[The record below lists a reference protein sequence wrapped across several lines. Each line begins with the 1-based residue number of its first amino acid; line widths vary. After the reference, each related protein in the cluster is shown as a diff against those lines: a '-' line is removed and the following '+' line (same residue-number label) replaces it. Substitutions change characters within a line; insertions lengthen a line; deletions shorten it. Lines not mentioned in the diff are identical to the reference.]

1 MKFLKK
7 IKPGTWVTAAI
18 LAFVLAVASVLIV
31 PNWLAQQKQ
40 DQLNSAEATIGLY
53 NNHDAN
59 RKLNERVEIAIRL
72 NLKDT
77 TTGKYPIQ
85 LEGRGAG
92 AWQVIKSYTATKP
105 DNTVVFR
112 VHPGRLGDI
121 IYRAEIKTK
130 NGIVTTNE
138 LTLHISK

>member
-1 MKFLKK
+1 VKFLKR
-7 IKPGTWVTAAI
+7 IKPATWVTAAF
-18 LAFVLAVASVLIV
+18 LAFVLTVAAVLIV
-31 PNWLAQQKQ
+31 PNLLAQQKQ
-40 DQLNSAEATIGLY
+40 QQLNSAEASIGLY

-59 RKLNERVEIAIRL
+59 RKLNERVEIAVRL

-77 TTGKYPIQ
+77 TTKKYPIQ

-92 AWQVIKSYTATKP
+92 SWQVIKSYTATKP

-112 VHPGRLGDI
+112 VHPGKLGDI

>member
-53 NNHDAN
+53 NNHDVN

>member
-7 IKPGTWVTAAI
+7 VKPGTWVTAAI
-18 LAFVLAVASVLIV
+18 LGFVLAVAAVLIT
-31 PNWLAQQKQ
+31 PGLISQQQ
-40 DQLNSAEATIGLY
+40 QQALNNAEASIGLY

-59 RKLNERVEIAIRL
+59 RKLNERVEIAVRL
-72 NLKDT
+72 NLKDKT
-77 TTGKYPIQ
+77 SGKYPVQ

-112 VHPGRLGDI
+112 VHPGKLGDI

-130 NGIVTTNE
+130 NGIVITNE